1 MSAAP
6 TLPLT
11 AAQQGLLM
19 VHRTVD
25 VPHLYNV
32 VAELELDPGLADA
45 DLAGAL
51 ADVLAVQPAL
61 RLAVR
66 ERPTPHAVL
75 TDPVDRAPLR
85 VVTTDASEFGSR
97 RASLLAELGSTAFDL
112 TRAPLLRAVFLRTAD
127 HSRATLLFVVH
138 HLVFDGFSLRQFV
151 RDLTSAVRGTLDV
164 DTVRAARERALR
176 RELDAQTAATDD
188 ASAERAAVELAE
200 RLRAVP
206 ATVLAPRPGRPTGT
220 AFTGDRRTIPLSP
233 GLSAAVDR
241 LCADLG
247 VSPFVFFSAAYAA
260 VLARHSGSTPVV
272 FGSPVM
278 ARRTL
283 GSFDLCG
290 FFVNTL
296 PLIVDVRWGQG
307 FGAFVQET
315 VRAEAERVRSQ
326 AAVSFDRVVRH
337 VRPDRTTDRNPVF
350 SAMLAMQD
358 GTEVEDGPDAVVRA
372 VREHGNGTAKFD
384 LWLGVTPGPD
394 GWLLELEHDRELLP
408 KPFVSALADSL
419 TGLLSRVTERP
430 DTPLADLFEDA
441 SRTESR
447 AHDGHGRPAPHNGL
461 RPWVRAALARRPD
474 ATAVEEDGR
483 RVTYGELDAQ
493 VRAAA
498 AGLARRGTGP
508 GTVVGLTTTT
518 LLDTVVA
525 VLATL
530 TRRAVFLPL
539 DLSLPAERLAYM
551 VERAGCRLVVGE
563 DGHGLDGVD
572 TVTPAELLATE
583 EATDIDEARGTDDPV
598 YIMFTSGSTG
608 RPKGVLMGDGPLVNL
623 TAWQLDALDM
633 DEGTRFLQYAP
644 LGFDVSFQEIV
655 PTLVAGGTLVS
666 RDPADR
672 RDLPAVLDRVRDEH
686 VSHVYLPVAALRP
699 FTRAAQ
705 DTGDDLPDLRYVCVS
720 GEQLLLDDGVRRF
733 FADRPHLRLVNLYG
747 PTETHAVTT
756 HRLESDPKA
765 WPTHVPIGRPITHV
779 SAYVLDGTGHLAPPG
794 VPGELY
800 LGGDCPAH
808 GYVNDPERT
817 RERFLPDPRADRP
830 GTARMYRTGDQVVR
844 DEHGVLVF
852 LGRDDDQV
860 KIRGHRVE
868 LGELETAA
876 ASHPG
881 VRHAVAAVQG
891 GAGDGGDR
899 HLLLFVVPEDG
910 SPAAP
915 DDIRRH
921 VAGAVPG
928 YMVPARVFPVAAVP
942 TTRNGKVDRAALLAR
957 AERAVREEDAS
968 GAATATA
975 ADDPLLAWLQELW
988 SGLLGRT
995 GIPVDRSLFEYGAHS
1010 LNVLAARAAIEE
1022 RHGVQIPILD
1032 FFRDPTLRAQAA
1044 WIDGRTE
1051 EEA

>member
-1 MSAAP
+1 MSAVP
-6 TLPLT
+6 PLPLT

-32 VAELELDPGLADA
+32 VAELELDPRLGEA
-45 DLAGAL
+45 DLDRAL
-51 ADVLAVQPAL
+51 TEVLSVQPAL
-61 RLAVR
+61 RTAVR
-66 ERPTPHAVL
+66 ERPAPHAVL
-75 TDPVDRAPLR
+75 TDPAGGAPLR
-85 VVTTDASEFGSR
+85 GVTADAAEFEAR
-97 RASLLAELGSTAFDL
+97 RASVLAELGATAFDL
-112 TRAPLLRAVFLRTAD
+112 TRAPLLRAVHLRAAD
-127 HSRATLLFVVH
+127 DTRATLLLVVH

-151 RDLTSAVRGTLDV
+151 RDLRSAVRGTLDV
-164 DTVRAARERALR
+164 ATVRVARERALR
-176 RELDAQTAATDD
+176 RELEAQSAATDD

-220 AFTGDRRTIPLSP
+220 AFTGDRRAFPLSP
-233 GLSAAVDR
+233 ELSKALDR
-241 LCADLG
+241 LGADLG
-247 VSPFVFFSAAYAA
+247 VSPFVLFSAAYAA
-260 VLARHSGSTPVV
+260 VLARHSGNTPVV

-296 PLIVDVRWGQG
+296 PLVVDVRWEQG
-307 FGAFVQET
+307 FDAFVRET
-315 VRAEAERVRSQ
+315 VRAEADRVRGQ

-337 VRPDRTTDRNPVF
+337 VQPDRTTDRNPVF

-358 GTEVEDGPDAVVRA
+358 GTDVEDGPDAVVRA

-408 KPFVSALADSL
+408 EPFVSALADSL
-419 TGLLSRVTERP
+419 TDLLARVTERP
-430 DTPLADLFEDA
+430 GTPLAELFEDA
-441 SRTESR
+441 SLPESR
-447 AHDGHGRPAPHNGL
+447 ADDGYGRPAPHTEL

-483 RVTYGELDAQ
+483 RVTYRELDAL

-518 LLDTVVA
+518 LVDTVVT

-530 TRRAVFLPL
+530 ERRAVFLPL
-539 DLSLPAERLAYM
+539 DLSLPGERLAYM

-563 DGHGLDGVD
+563 DGPGLDAVD
-572 TVTPAELLATE
+572 TVSPAELLAAEGTE
-583 EATDIDEARGTDDPV
+583 APDTAADLDDPV

-608 RPKGVLMGDGPLVNL
+608 RPKGVLMGNGPLVNL
-623 TAWQLDALDM
+623 TAWQLDALAM
-633 DEGTRFLQYAP
+633 DEDTRFLQYAP
-644 LGFDVSFQEIV
+644 LGFDVSFQEIL
-655 PTLVAGGTLVS
+655 PTLIAGGTLVS

-672 RDLPAVLDRVRDEH
+672 RDLPAVLARVRERR

-705 DTGDDLPDLRYVCVS
+705 DLGDALPDLRYVCVS
-720 GEQLLLDDGVRRF
+720 GEQLLLDDGVRGF

-808 GYVNDPERT
+808 GYVNDAERT

-881 VRHAVAAVQG
+881 VRLAVAAVHGTG
-891 GAGDGGDR
+891 GEDR
-899 HLLLFVVPEDG
+899 HLQLFVVPEDG
-910 SPAAP
+910 SAATP
-915 DDIRRH
+915 DEIRRH

-928 YMVPARVFPVAAVP
+928 YMVPARVLPVAAVP
-942 TTRNGKVDRAALLAR
+942 TTRNGKVDRTALLAE

-968 GAATATA
+968 AAAAVTV

-995 GIPVDRSLFEYGAHS
+995 GLPVDRSLFEYGAHS
-1010 LNVLAARAAIEE
+1010 LNVLTARAAIEE
-1022 RHGVQIPILD
+1022 AHGVQIPILD
-1032 FFRDPTLRAQAA
+1032 FFREPTLRAQAA
-1044 WIDGRTE
+1044 WIDGQVRE
-1051 EEA
+1051 GS